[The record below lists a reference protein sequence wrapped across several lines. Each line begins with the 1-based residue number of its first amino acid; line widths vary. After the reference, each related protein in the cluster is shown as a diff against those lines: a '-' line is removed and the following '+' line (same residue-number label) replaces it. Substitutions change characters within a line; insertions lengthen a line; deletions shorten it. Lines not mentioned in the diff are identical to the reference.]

1 MSAPPTGVTKVKGI
15 IYMNYADIKSYDVA
29 NGTGVRVS
37 LFVSGC
43 THHCKNCFNQETWD
57 FSYGKPFT
65 EKEIDFIIEA
75 CKPSYISGLSLLGGE
90 PMEYVNQMGLLP
102 LVRRFKEAYPD
113 KTIWCYTGYDFTEYI
128 LPKMC
133 KEWEFTPEL
142 LSYFDIMVDGEFID
156 EEKDLNLKF
165 RGSRNQRIIDVQKSL
180 ATGEL
185 VLWDEKGAF
194 F

>member
-1 MSAPPTGVTKVKGI
+1 
-15 IYMNYADIKSYDVA
+15 
-29 NGTGVRVS
+29 
-37 LFVSGC
+37 
-43 THHCKNCFNQETWD
+43 
-57 FSYGKPFT
+57 
-65 EKEIDFIIEA
+65 
-75 CKPSYISGLSLLGGE
+75 
-90 PMEYVNQMGLLP
+90 
-102 LVRRFKEAYPD
+102 
-113 KTIWCYTGYDFTEYI
+113 
-128 LPKMC
+128 MC

-142 LSYFDIMVDGEFID
+142 LSCFDIMVDGKFIE